1 MTAPRVSLRTVRAAT
16 SAMIQNESVTRERVE
31 QLEAWATSAGEQM
44 AALARSHA
52 AFTSMGFWARLRW
65 LMRGH

>member
-1 MTAPRVSLRTVRAAT
+1 MTPPRVSLRKVRSAA
-16 SAMIQNESVTRERVE
+16 AVALQNETVTRERVD